1 MKTISKI
8 GVVGA
13 GFMGSGII
21 QNAAEAGLEVI
32 MVEVDMEKTHSALEA
47 IKARVGAKVNNS
59 QLSTVMGRVATSQR
73 LDDLANADMVIEAVP
88 EKIELKLKIFR
99 NLDKI
104 CAEDTILATNTSSL
118 SITELGACTGR
129 PDKVIGTH
137 FFCPVPKMPIIE
149 LVPGMDTSTVTL
161 DAAKKLADKMNKHWI
176 VAKPYPAFIVNRV
189 LGALLNEAIHLVYE
203 GNEPADVD
211 KGVKLAMDW
220 KIGPLELA
228 DFIGLDVCLD
238 VQQSV
243 YNGFQD
249 SKYRP
254 CPLLKEY
261 VSAGRL
267 GRKTGRGF
275 YQYDNR
281 SSSGA

>member
-1 MKTISKI
+1 MKTIKKI

-21 QNAAEAGLEVI
+21 QNAVEVGLEVI
-32 MVEVDMEKTHSALEA
+32 MIEMDQQKTDNSLAA
-47 IKARVGAKVNNS
+47 IKERIAAKNTAGK
-59 QLSTVMGRVATSQR
+59 LTEIMGRLTASQQME
-73 LDDLANADMVIEAVP
+73 DLAQVDMVIEAVP
-88 EKIELKLKIFR
+88 EKMDLKVKIFAT
-99 NLDKI
+99 LDTI
-104 CAEDTILATNTSSL
+104 CDKDTILATNTSSL
-118 SITELGACTGR
+118 SITELAAHTNR

-137 FFCPVPKMPIIE
+137 FFCPVPQMPIVE
-149 LVPGMDTSTVTL
+149 LVPGMDTSDETL
-161 DAAKKLADKMNKHWI
+161 EAGKNLSEQMNKSWI
-176 VAKPYPAFIVNRV
+176 IAKPYPAFIVNRV
-189 LGALLNEAIHLVYE
+189 LGAVLNEAIHLVYE
-203 GNEPADVD
+203 GNEPAEID

-249 SKYRP
+249 TKYRP

-275 YQYDNR
+275 YKYENFN
-281 SSSGA
+281 SSS

>member
-1 MKTISKI
+1 LGGTTRI

-21 QNAAEAGLEVI
+21 QNAVESGLEVI
-32 MVEVDMEKTHSALEA
+32 MVEVNLEKAQQALEA
-47 IKARVGAKVNNS
+47 IECRVEARIESNKLDAGKDS
-59 QLSTVMGRVATSQR
+59 VMDGLNISHM
-73 LDDLANADMVIEAVP
+73 LEDLAGTDIVIEAVP
-88 EKIELKLKIFR
+88 EKIDLKKEIFGR
-99 NLDKI
+99 IDRI
-104 CAEDTILATNTSSL
+104 CAQDTVLATNTSSF
-118 SITELGACTGR
+118 SITELGASTDR

-137 FFCPVPKMPIIE
+137 FFCPVPQMPIVE
-149 LVPGMDTSTVTL
+149 LVPGMETSTETM
-161 DAAKKLADKMNKHWI
+161 AIAKELAEIMNKHWI
-176 VAKPYPAFIVNRV
+176 IAKPYPGFIVNRV

-203 GNEPADVD
+203 GNDPAEVD
-211 KGVKLAMDW
+211 KGMRLAMDW

-243 YNGFQD
+243 YRGFQD

-267 GRKTGRGF
+267 GRKAGRGF
-275 YQYDNR
+275 YVYEE
-281 SSSGA
+281 

>member
-59 QLSTVMGRVATSQR
+59 QLSAVMGRVATSQR

-149 LVPGMDTSTVTL
+149 LVPGMDTSTATL
-161 DAAKKLADKMNKHWI
+161 DAAKNLADKMNKHWI